1 MLIPSFGVSMTILN
15 PVDFFLLVV
24 QVWTVGLLD
33 CWTVGHFGLL
43 QDQVKSCCFFGKNR
57 DKETIFLLFAHI
69 YWNNWLKMTL
79 ENPFGY

>member
-1 MLIPSFGVSMTILN
+1 MLIPNFGVSMTILN

-43 QDQVKSCCFFGKNR
+43 QDQVKSCCFFEKI
-57 DKETIFLLFAHI
+57 ETKRQYFYFLRIFI
-69 YWNNWLKMTL
+69 GIT
-79 ENPFGY
+79 G